1 MKIINFVYYL
11 LYPFLKLKIKDRIIF
26 FSITF
31 FSIFVIFVDIATL
44 SLLTSVFSGESI
56 KIISK
61 LNLFLKNIY
70 IKSGLNISFFHF
82 QILLISITLILRNIF
97 FIFQDFLVKSFV
109 FSHYNKNSKNLF
121 VLYASSEFIKFY
133 KQGIDYYIKNLNK
146 ETWYAYVGIL
156 YGLLYILIDFIYFL
170 IIVFSGLYLISIE
183 NISNIFL
190 LIILFFSLVSVL
202 LIKIKKKGA
211 DRMNYEQKYFK
222 DTLNILRSYLEIKVY
237 NKIQFFTESYSKY
250 LKKFSK
256 ALIFQG
262 VANLVPKAL
271 VEILAAVTLV
281 YYLIYNNLAL
291 NFELLTLVGFI
302 LFRLGPV
309 ISRIIQNISLIFFY
323 YPSTKI
329 LEKEFKEYSKK
340 GEVSSRLKN
349 ESSIKTLS
357 INKANFSFDKKNKI
371 LNNFNYKFT
380 RNNVY
385 GLYGESGK
393 GKSTF
398 LMILSGLIKLD
409 KGNIKINNISY
420 GNKNFYLENK
430 FGFMSQYNVLLDDSL
445 INTIFL
451 ENKVNEE
458 KILKAKYYLT
468 KFKMK
473 KLNKF
478 LKEDKKQN
486 YSLNRILSGGERQ
499 RLSIIRTILLG
510 GNILFFDEPTSS
522 LDLKNE
528 KIVMK
533 EIQKLKKDKIIIVS
547 THKKGLKRY
556 FDNII
561 HL

>member
-1 MKIINFVYYL
+1 M
-11 LYPFLKLKIKDRIIF
+11 
-26 FSITF
+26 
-31 FSIFVIFVDIATL
+31 
-44 SLLTSVFSGESI
+44 
-56 KIISK
+56 
-61 LNLFLKNIY
+61 
-70 IKSGLNISFFHF
+70 
-82 QILLISITLILRNIF
+82 
-97 FIFQDFLVKSFV
+97 
-109 FSHYNKNSKNLF
+109 
-121 VLYASSEFIKFY
+121 
-133 KQGIDYYIKNLNK
+133 
-146 ETWYAYVGIL
+146 
-156 YGLLYILIDFIYFL
+156 
-170 IIVFSGLYLISIE
+170 
-183 NISNIFL
+183 
-190 LIILFFSLVSVL
+190 
-202 LIKIKKKGA
+202 
-211 DRMNYEQKYFK
+211 
-222 DTLNILRSYLEIKVY
+222 
-237 NKIQFFTESYSKY
+237 
-250 LKKFSK
+250 
-256 ALIFQG
+256 
-262 VANLVPKAL
+262 
-271 VEILAAVTLV
+271 AAVTLV

-323 YPSTKI
+323 YPSTKN

-420 GNKNFYLENK
+420 GNKKFYLENK

>member
-61 LNLFLKNIY
+61 LNSFLKNIY
-70 IKSGLNISFFHF
+70 NTSGLTISFFHF

-109 FSHYNKNSKNLF
+109 FNHYNKNSKNLF

-190 LIILFFSLVSVL
+190 FILLFFSLVSVL

-237 NKIQFFTESYSKY
+237 KKIQFFTDSYSKY

-262 VANLVPKAL
+262 VANLAPKAL

-329 LEKEFKEYSKK
+329 LDKEFKEYSKK
-340 GEVSSRLKN
+340 REVSLNFKN
-349 ESSIKTLS
+349 ESSIRKLS
-357 INKANFSFDKKNKI
+357 INKGSFSFGKNKI
-371 LNNFNYKFT
+371 LNNFNYKFI

-409 KGNIKINNISY
+409 KGNIKINNTSY

-451 ENKVNEE
+451 ENKVSKE

-468 KFKMK
+468 KFKLK

-478 LKEDKKQN
+478 LKEDKNQN

-510 GNILFFDEPTSS
+510 GDILFFDEPTSS
-522 LDLKNE
+522 LDLENE

>member
-1 MKIINFVYYL
+1 
-11 LYPFLKLKIKDRIIF
+11 
-26 FSITF
+26 
-31 FSIFVIFVDIATL
+31 
-44 SLLTSVFSGESI
+44 
-56 KIISK
+56 
-61 LNLFLKNIY
+61 
-70 IKSGLNISFFHF
+70 
-82 QILLISITLILRNIF
+82 
-97 FIFQDFLVKSFV
+97 
-109 FSHYNKNSKNLF
+109 
-121 VLYASSEFIKFY
+121 
-133 KQGIDYYIKNLNK
+133 
-146 ETWYAYVGIL
+146 
-156 YGLLYILIDFIYFL
+156 
-170 IIVFSGLYLISIE
+170 
-183 NISNIFL
+183 
-190 LIILFFSLVSVL
+190 
-202 LIKIKKKGA
+202 
-211 DRMNYEQKYFK
+211 MNYEQKYFK

-237 NKIQFFTESYSKY
+237 KKIQFFTDSYSKY

-262 VANLVPKAL
+262 VANLAPKAL

-340 GEVSSRLKN
+340 REVSLKFKN
-349 ESSIKTLS
+349 ESSIQKLS
-357 INKANFSFDKKNKI
+357 INKASFSFGKNKI
-371 LNNFNYKFT
+371 LNNFNYKFI

-409 KGNIKINNISY
+409 KGNIKINNTSY

-451 ENKVNEE
+451 ENKVSKE

-468 KFKMK
+468 KFKLK

-478 LKEDKKQN
+478 LKEDKNQN

-510 GNILFFDEPTSS
+510 GDILFFDEPTSS
-522 LDLKNE
+522 LDLENE

>member
-11 LYPFLKLKIKDRIIF
+11 LYPFLKLKIKDRLIF
-26 FSITF
+26 FSITL
-31 FSIFVIFVDIATL
+31 FSIFVIFVDISTL

-61 LNLFLKNIY
+61 LNSFLKNIY
-70 IKSGLNISFFHF
+70 NKLDLTISFFHF

-156 YGLLYILIDFIYFL
+156 YGILYILIDFIYFL

-190 LIILFFSLVSVL
+190 SILLFFSLVSVL

-237 NKIQFFTESYSKY
+237 RKIQFFTDSYSKY

-329 LEKEFKEYSKK
+329 LDKEFKEYSKK
-340 GEVSSRLKN
+340 KEVSLSFKN
-349 ESSIKTLS
+349 ESSIKKLS
-357 INKANFSFDKKNKI
+357 INNASFRFGKNKI
-371 LNNFNYKFT
+371 LNNFNYKFI

-420 GNKNFYLENK
+420 GNKKFYLENRI
-430 FGFMSQYNVLLDDSL
+430 GFMSQYNVLLDDSL

-451 ENKVNEE
+451 ESKVNKE

-468 KFKMK
+468 KFKLK
-473 KLNKF
+473 KLSKF
-478 LKEDKKQN
+478 LKEDKNQN

-510 GNILFFDEPTSS
+510 GDILFFDEPTSS

-533 EIQKLKKDKIIIVS
+533 EIQHLKKDKIIIVS

>member
-11 LYPFLKLKIKDRIIF
+11 LYPFLKLKIKDRLIF

-61 LNLFLKNIY
+61 LNSFLKNIY
-70 IKSGLNISFFHF
+70 NTSGLTISFFHF

-109 FSHYNKNSKNLF
+109 FNHYNKNSKNLF

-190 LIILFFSLVSVL
+190 FILLFFSLVSVL

-237 NKIQFFTESYSKY
+237 KKIQFFTDSYSKY

-262 VANLVPKAL
+262 VANLAPKAL

-329 LEKEFKEYSKK
+329 LDKEFKEYSKK
-340 GEVSSRLKN
+340 REVSLKFKN
-349 ESSIKTLS
+349 ESSIQKLS
-357 INKANFSFDKKNKI
+357 INKASFSFGKNKI
-371 LNNFNYKFT
+371 LNNFNYKFI

-409 KGNIKINNISY
+409 KGNIKINNTSY

-451 ENKVNEE
+451 ENKVSKE

-468 KFKMK
+468 KFKLK

-478 LKEDKKQN
+478 LKEDKNQN

-510 GNILFFDEPTSS
+510 GDILFFDEPTSS
-522 LDLKNE
+522 LDLENE

>member
-61 LNLFLKNIY
+61 LNSFLKNIY
-70 IKSGLNISFFHF
+70 NTSGLTISFFHF

-109 FSHYNKNSKNLF
+109 FNHYNKNSKNLF

-190 LIILFFSLVSVL
+190 FILLFFSLVSVL

-237 NKIQFFTESYSKY
+237 KKIQFFTDSYSKY

-262 VANLVPKAL
+262 VANLAPKAL

-329 LEKEFKEYSKK
+329 LDKEFKEYSKK
-340 GEVSSRLKN
+340 REVSLKFKN
-349 ESSIKTLS
+349 ESSIQKLS
-357 INKANFSFDKKNKI
+357 INKASFSFGKNKI
-371 LNNFNYKFT
+371 LNNFNYKFI

-409 KGNIKINNISY
+409 KGNIKINNTSY
-420 GNKNFYLENK
+420 GNKKFYLENK

-445 INTIFL
+445 VNTIFL
-451 ENKVNEE
+451 ENKVSKE

-468 KFKMK
+468 KFKLK

-478 LKEDKKQN
+478 LKEDKNQN

-510 GNILFFDEPTSS
+510 GDILFFDEPTSS
-522 LDLKNE
+522 LDLENE

>member
-11 LYPFLKLKIKDRIIF
+11 LYPFLKLKIKDRLIF
-26 FSITF
+26 FSITL
-31 FSIFVIFVDIATL
+31 FSIFVIFVDISTL

-61 LNLFLKNIY
+61 LNSFLKNIY
-70 IKSGLNISFFHF
+70 NKLDLTISFFHF

-156 YGLLYILIDFIYFL
+156 YGILYILIDFIYFL

-190 LIILFFSLVSVL
+190 SILLFFSLVSVL

-237 NKIQFFTESYSKY
+237 RKIQFFTDSYSKY

-329 LEKEFKEYSKK
+329 LDKEFKEYSKK
-340 GEVSSRLKN
+340 KEVSLSFKN
-349 ESSIKTLS
+349 ESSIKKLS
-357 INKANFSFDKKNKI
+357 INNASFRFGKNKI
-371 LNNFNYKFT
+371 LNNFNYKFI

-420 GNKNFYLENK
+420 GNKKFNLENRI
-430 FGFMSQYNVLLDDSL
+430 GFMSQYNVLLDDSL

-451 ENKVNEE
+451 ESKVNKE

-468 KFKMK
+468 KFKLK
-473 KLNKF
+473 KLSKF
-478 LKEDKKQN
+478 LKEDKNQN

-510 GNILFFDEPTSS
+510 GDILFFDEPTSS

-533 EIQKLKKDKIIIVS
+533 EIQHLKKDKIIIVS

>member
-61 LNLFLKNIY
+61 LNSFLKNIY
-70 IKSGLNISFFHF
+70 NTSGLTISFFHF

-109 FSHYNKNSKNLF
+109 FNHYNKNSKNLF

-190 LIILFFSLVSVL
+190 FILLFFSLVSVL

-237 NKIQFFTESYSKY
+237 KKIQFFTDSYSKY

-262 VANLVPKAL
+262 VANLAPKAL

-329 LEKEFKEYSKK
+329 LDKEFKEYSKK
-340 GEVSSRLKN
+340 REVRLNFKN
-349 ESSIKTLS
+349 ESSIQKLS
-357 INKANFSFDKKNKI
+357 INKASFSFGKNKI
-371 LNNFNYKFT
+371 LNNFNYKFI

-409 KGNIKINNISY
+409 KGNIKINNTSY
-420 GNKNFYLENK
+420 GNKKFYLENK

-445 INTIFL
+445 VNTIFL
-451 ENKVNEE
+451 ENKVSKE

-468 KFKMK
+468 KFKLK

-478 LKEDKKQN
+478 LKEDKNQN

-510 GNILFFDEPTSS
+510 GDILFFDEPTSS
-522 LDLKNE
+522 LDLENE

>member
-61 LNLFLKNIY
+61 LNSFLKNIY
-70 IKSGLNISFFHF
+70 NTSGLTISFFHF

-109 FSHYNKNSKNLF
+109 FNHYNKNSKNLF

-190 LIILFFSLVSVL
+190 FILLFFSLVSVL

-237 NKIQFFTESYSKY
+237 KKIQFFTDSYSKY

-262 VANLVPKAL
+262 VANLAPKAL

-329 LEKEFKEYSKK
+329 LDKEFKEYSKK
-340 GEVSSRLKN
+340 REVSLNFKN
-349 ESSIKTLS
+349 ESSIQKLS
-357 INKANFSFDKKNKI
+357 INKASFSFGKNKI
-371 LNNFNYKFT
+371 LNNFNYKFI

-409 KGNIKINNISY
+409 KGNIKINNTSY

-451 ENKVNEE
+451 ENKVSKE

-468 KFKMK
+468 KFKLK

-478 LKEDKKQN
+478 LKEDKNQN

-510 GNILFFDEPTSS
+510 GDILFFDEPTSS
-522 LDLKNE
+522 LDLENE

>member
-61 LNLFLKNIY
+61 LNSFLKNIY
-70 IKSGLNISFFHF
+70 NTSGLTISFFHF

-109 FSHYNKNSKNLF
+109 FNHYNKNSKNLF

-190 LIILFFSLVSVL
+190 FILLFFSLVSVL

-237 NKIQFFTESYSKY
+237 KKIQFFTDSYSKY

-262 VANLVPKAL
+262 VANLAPKAL

-329 LEKEFKEYSKK
+329 LDKEFKEYSKK
-340 GEVSSRLKN
+340 REVSLKFKN
-349 ESSIKTLS
+349 ESSIQKLS
-357 INKANFSFDKKNKI
+357 INKASFSFGKNKI
-371 LNNFNYKFT
+371 LNNFNYKFI

-409 KGNIKINNISY
+409 KGNIKINNTSY
-420 GNKNFYLENK
+420 GNKKFYLENK

-445 INTIFL
+445 TNTIFL
-451 ENKVNEE
+451 ENKVSKG

-468 KFKMK
+468 KFKLK

-478 LKEDKKQN
+478 LKEDKNQN

-510 GNILFFDEPTSS
+510 GDILFFDEPTSS
-522 LDLKNE
+522 LDLENE

>member
-61 LNLFLKNIY
+61 LNSFLKNIY
-70 IKSGLNISFFHF
+70 NTSGLTISFFHF

-109 FSHYNKNSKNLF
+109 FNHYNKNSKNLF

-190 LIILFFSLVSVL
+190 FILLFFSLVSVL

-237 NKIQFFTESYSKY
+237 KKIQFFTDSYSKY

-262 VANLVPKAL
+262 VANLAPKAL

-329 LEKEFKEYSKK
+329 LDKEFKEYSKK
-340 GEVSSRLKN
+340 REVSLKFKN
-349 ESSIKTLS
+349 ESSIQKLS
-357 INKANFSFDKKNKI
+357 INKASFSFGKNKI
-371 LNNFNYKFT
+371 LNNFNYKFI

-409 KGNIKINNISY
+409 KGNIKINNTSY
-420 GNKNFYLENK
+420 GNKKFYLENK

-451 ENKVNEE
+451 ENKVSKE

-468 KFKMK
+468 KFKLK

-478 LKEDKKQN
+478 LKEDKNQN

-510 GNILFFDEPTSS
+510 GDILFFDEPTSS
-522 LDLKNE
+522 LDLENE

>member
-61 LNLFLKNIY
+61 LNSFLKNIY
-70 IKSGLNISFFHF
+70 NTSGLTISFFHF

-109 FSHYNKNSKNLF
+109 FNHYNKNSKNLF

-190 LIILFFSLVSVL
+190 FILLFFSLVSVL

-237 NKIQFFTESYSKY
+237 KKIQFFTDSYSKY

-262 VANLVPKAL
+262 VANLAPKAL

-329 LEKEFKEYSKK
+329 LDKEFKEYSKK
-340 GEVSSRLKN
+340 REVSLKFKN
-349 ESSIKTLS
+349 ESSIQKLS
-357 INKANFSFDKKNKI
+357 INKASFSFGKNKI
-371 LNNFNYKFT
+371 LNNFNYKFI

-409 KGNIKINNISY
+409 KGNIKINNTSY

-451 ENKVNEE
+451 ENKVSKE

-468 KFKMK
+468 KFKLK

-478 LKEDKKQN
+478 LKEDKNHN

-510 GNILFFDEPTSS
+510 GDILFFDEPTSS
-522 LDLKNE
+522 LDFENE